1 MKSQSIAIS
10 LFGCL
15 SLFAGVTFLLSSFI
29 TFHPRVLDVAKQFM
43 AIAAGIWAVA
53 VLTTLLLSVTA
64 VALAPDDRLSEARAL
79 RRRGLWFSLPQVAI
93 FMFLLIGGLVLARD
107 IAAMGGH

>member
-1 MKSQSIAIS
+1 MKSQSVAIS
-10 LFGCL
+10 LFGGL
-15 SLFAGVTFLLSSFI
+15 SLFAGMTFLLTSFI
-29 TFHPRVLDVAKQFM
+29 SFHPRVLDTAKQFM
-43 AIAAGIWAVA
+43 TVTFGIWAVA
-53 VLTTLLLSVTA
+53 ILATLVLSLTA

-93 FMFLLIGGLVLARD
+93 LIFLLIGGLLLARD